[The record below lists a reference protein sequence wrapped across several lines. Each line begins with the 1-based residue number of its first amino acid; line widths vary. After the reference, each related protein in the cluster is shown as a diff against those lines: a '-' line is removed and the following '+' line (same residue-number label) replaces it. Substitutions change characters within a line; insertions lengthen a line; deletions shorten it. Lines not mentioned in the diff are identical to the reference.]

1 MISSLA
7 ISDFCENHHTPFF
20 HFASW
25 LNSVQPRMVQL
36 SLAQLGSTRLNF
48 LLNLAQVSSAHLRLA
63 QFGSAWLNLAQL
75 SSTWLNLAQLC
86 STRLNLAQL
95 SSTWHSL
102 NRFTLLTAQF
112 IKSSDASLQCEW
124 NSDFFKSETSDV
136 CEFYCKMHFGDL
148 WKFRCQ

>member
-1 MISSLA
+1 MIYYIFRPTSCMPVSWFLLWPFLTFVK
-7 ISDFCENHHTPFF
+7 IIIPPFF
-20 HFASW
+20 ILHLGSTLFDPEWFS
-25 LNSVQPRMVQL
+25 S
-36 SLAQLGSTRLNF
+36 AQLGSI
-48 LLNLAQVSSAHLRLA
+48 
-63 QFGSAWLNLAQL
+63 WLNSAQPSAQL
-75 SSTWLNLAQLC
+75 GSSQLTSPQIGSIWL
-86 STRLNLAQL
+86 SLAQL

-112 IKSSDASLQCEW
+112 IKSSDASLQYEW